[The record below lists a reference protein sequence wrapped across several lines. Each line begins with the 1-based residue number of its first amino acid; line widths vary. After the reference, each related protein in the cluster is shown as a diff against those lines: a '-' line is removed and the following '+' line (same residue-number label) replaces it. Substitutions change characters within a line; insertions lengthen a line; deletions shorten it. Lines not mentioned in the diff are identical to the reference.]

1 MQRSDFGEDF
11 KWGVSSAAHQI
22 EGAHLTDDKGPSIWD
37 HFSSQKGKIA
47 NNHNANQSSDFYNL
61 YPQDLDIMHSMSI
74 PNFRFSISWPRV
86 MPDGVTVNRKG
97 LDFYHR
103 VIDKCLENGIE
114 PWVTLYHWDLP
125 LALHH
130 KGGWENRE
138 ILGWFSE
145 YVQLCAREFGGKVK
159 HWMVLN
165 EPMVFTG
172 AGYFLG
178 IHAPGHRGLGRFLK
192 AVHHAA
198 LAQAKGGR
206 ILKQELPQSQVGTTF
221 SCSYLTPFSNSERDA
236 VAVKRADAL
245 LNRLFIEPSLGL
257 GYPSKD
263 LLLLERMEKYFY
275 ANDEKNLQ
283 FDFDFIG
290 IQNYTREVIKHSWF
304 TPMIHAKIIPP
315 NKRGVEA
322 TVMNWEVYPESI
334 YEMLKKFSS
343 YRGVKK
349 VIVTE
354 NGSAFPD
361 KVENGTVNDPKRLT
375 YLQENLAQVLR
386 AKNEDMSVG
395 GYFVW
400 TFTDNFEWA
409 EGYHPRFGLV
419 HVNFETQERTIKNS
433 GLWYRDF
440 LEGND
445 LAEKESQSVPAFQD
459 ISRSNP

>member
-11 KWGVSSAAHQI
+11 KWGVSSAAHQT
-22 EGAHLTDDKGPSIWD
+22 EGAHLTDGKGPSIWD

-47 NNHNANQSSDFYNL
+47 DNHNANHSSDFYNL
-61 YPQDLDIMHSMSI
+61 YPQDIDILSSLSI

-86 MPDGVTVNRKG
+86 MPDGITVNSKG

-103 VIDKCLENGIE
+103 VIDKCIENGIE

-125 LALHH
+125 LALHK

-138 ILGWFSE
+138 VVAWFSD

-178 IHAPGHRGLGRFLK
+178 LHAPGHRGLGRFLK

-206 ILKQELPQSQVGTTF
+206 ILKQELPYLQVGTTF
-221 SCSYLTPFSNSERDA
+221 SCSYLTPFSDSNRDVIA
-236 VAVKRADAL
+236 LKRADAL
-245 LNRLFIEPSLGL
+245 LNRLFIEPSLGM
-257 GYPSKD
+257 GYPVKD
-263 LLLLERMEKYFY
+263 LPLLERMEKYFY

-304 TPMIHAKIIPP
+304 TPLIHAKIIPP
-315 NKRGVEA
+315 KKRGVES
-322 TVMNWEVYPESI
+322 TVMNWEIYPEGI
-334 YEMLKKFSS
+334 YEMLKKFGA
-343 YRGVKK
+343 YRGVRKI
-349 VIVTE
+349 IVTE
-354 NGSAFPD
+354 NGAAFPD
-361 KVENGTVNDPKRLT
+361 KIINGNVNDVKRIDFLKN
-375 YLQENLAQVLR
+375 YIEQVLR
-386 AKNEDMSVG
+386 AKNEGIPVD
-395 GYFVW
+395 GYFIW

-409 EGYHPRFGLV
+409 EGYHPRFGIV
-419 HVNFETQERTIKNS
+419 HVDFETQQRTIKDS
-433 GLWYRDF
+433 GLWYKGF
-440 LEGND
+440 LEGKSKSEEA
-445 LAEKESQSVPAFQD
+445 LPEMQISAD
-459 ISRSNP
+459 ISESKH